1 MSEKIFAYG
10 SNMFS
15 ARFRD
20 YGVIPDGQGRAA
32 LVCGYDLCF
41 NKKSRDGSGK
51 ANVKPRTGGE
61 VWGVLYSIPD
71 KHLPVL
77 DRGEGSG
84 YHRLRVPMH
93 RTDPTTTDAW
103 IYIAREP
110 SADPAL
116 RPYSWYKRFLVE
128 GAREHG
134 LPIAYIEA
142 LERVEASQDRNEQR
156 DREKRAP
163 A

>member
-1 MSEKIFAYG
+1 M
-10 SNMFS
+10 
-15 ARFRD
+15 
-20 YGVIPDGQGRAA
+20 
-32 LVCGYDLCF
+32 VCGYDLRF

-51 ANVKPRTGGE
+51 ANIEPHTGGE

-71 KHLPVL
+71 EHLPIL

-84 YHRLRVPMH
+84 YHRVRVPVYTTDQTA
-93 RTDPTTTDAW
+93 TDPW

-110 SADPAL
+110 SANSAL
-116 RPYSWYKRFLVE
+116 RPYSWYKQFLVE

-142 LERVEASQDRNEQR
+142 LESVEATQDRDEQR
-156 DREKRAP
+156 DREKRAL